1 MVLTDTH
8 THLYLEEFSEDLNE
22 VVNRAFAKKVTRLFL
37 PSICYKHYKS
47 MLNLKNKFPDNIF
60 LMSGLHPCYVNENY
74 EFELDQV
81 KMFIDKNDIVAVG
94 EIGIDLHWKK
104 DNLDLQ
110 INIFKE
116 QIDIANQYNL
126 PVVIHSRESL
136 TEILK
141 VLKNKNV
148 NCGGVFHCFTG
159 NIEDAKQ
166 IIDLGF
172 KLGIGGVVT
181 FKNGKI
187 DKFLNQI
194 DIKNIV
200 LETDSPYLAPTPHRG
215 KRNESSLTD
224 LICKKISEIYQL
236 SYAEVAQITTQN
248 SIEIFKI

>member
-1 MVLTDTH
+1 
-8 THLYLEEFSEDLNE
+8 
-22 VVNRAFAKKVTRLFL
+22 
-37 PSICYKHYKS
+37 
-47 MLNLKNKFPDNIF
+47 
-60 LMSGLHPCYVNENY
+60 MS
-74 EFELDQV
+74 
-81 KMFIDKNDIVAVG
+81 
-94 EIGIDLHWKK
+94 
-104 DNLDLQ
+104 
-110 INIFKE
+110 
-116 QIDIANQYNL
+116 
-126 PVVIHSRESL
+126 
-136 TEILK
+136 EILK

-148 NCGGVFHCFTG
+148 NCGEYFTALLE
-159 NIEDAKQ
+159 ILKDAKQ

-215 KRNESSLTD
+215 KRNESSFTD

>member
-1 MVLTDTH
+1 
-8 THLYLEEFSEDLNE
+8 
-22 VVNRAFAKKVTRLFL
+22 
-37 PSICYKHYKS
+37 
-47 MLNLKNKFPDNIF
+47 MLNLKNKFPENIF

-110 INIFKE
+110 INIFKQ

-126 PVVIHSRESL
+126 PVVIHCRESL

-215 KRNESSLTD
+215 KRNESSYTD

>member
-1 MVLTDTH
+1 
-8 THLYLEEFSEDLNE
+8 
-22 VVNRAFAKKVTRLFL
+22 
-37 PSICYKHYKS
+37 
-47 MLNLKNKFPDNIF
+47 
-60 LMSGLHPCYVNENY
+60 MSGLHPCYLNENY

-81 KMFIDKNDIVAVG
+81 KMFIDKNDIIAVG

-136 TEILK
+136 SEILK

-159 NIEDAKQ
+159 NIENAKQ

-215 KRNESSLTD
+215 KRNESSFTD

>member
-1 MVLTDTH
+1 
-8 THLYLEEFSEDLNE
+8 
-22 VVNRAFAKKVTRLFL
+22 
-37 PSICYKHYKS
+37 
-47 MLNLKNKFPDNIF
+47 
-60 LMSGLHPCYVNENY
+60 
-74 EFELDQV
+74 
-81 KMFIDKNDIVAVG
+81 MFIDKNDIVAVG
-94 EIGIDLHWKK
+94 EIGIDLHRKK

-200 LETDSPYLAPTPHRG
+200 LETDSPYLAPTPHRVKG
-215 KRNESSLTD
+215 MKVL
-224 LICKKISEIYQL
+224 L
-236 SYAEVAQITTQN
+236 QI
-248 SIEIFKI
+248 

>member
-8 THLYLEEFSEDLNE
+8 THLYLDEFSDDLDK
-22 VVNRAFAKKVTRLFL
+22 VVNRAFEKKVTRLFL
-37 PSICYKHYKS
+37 PSICHKHFKS
-47 MLNLKNKFPDNIF
+47 MLNLKNKFPNNIF

-81 KMFIDKNDIVAVG
+81 KMYIDENDIVAVG

-110 INIFKE
+110 INIFEK
-116 QIDIANQYNL
+116 QIDIANKYNL
-126 PVVIHSRESL
+126 PVVIHCRESL

-141 VLKNKNV
+141 VLKNKKV

-159 NIEDAKQ
+159 TLEDAKQ

-215 KRNESSLTD
+215 KRNESSFTD

-236 SYAEVAQITTQN
+236 SYTEVAQITTQN

>member
-1 MVLTDTH
+1 
-8 THLYLEEFSEDLNE
+8 
-22 VVNRAFAKKVTRLFL
+22 
-37 PSICYKHYKS
+37 
-47 MLNLKNKFPDNIF
+47 
-60 LMSGLHPCYVNENY
+60 
-74 EFELDQV
+74 
-81 KMFIDKNDIVAVG
+81 MFIDKNDVVAVG

-215 KRNESSLTD
+215 KRNESSFTD

>member
-1 MVLTDTH
+1 
-8 THLYLEEFSEDLNE
+8 
-22 VVNRAFAKKVTRLFL
+22 
-37 PSICYKHYKS
+37 

-81 KMFIDKNDIVAVG
+81 KMFIDKNDIIAVG

-159 NIEDAKQ
+159 NIENAKQ

-215 KRNESSLTD
+215 KRNESSFTD

>member
-1 MVLTDTH
+1 MI
-8 THLYLEEFSEDLNE
+8 
-22 VVNRAFAKKVTRLFL
+22 RAIKIQPSKK
-37 PSICYKHYKS
+37 KS
-47 MLNLKNKFPDNIF
+47 
-60 LMSGLHPCYVNENY
+60 
-74 EFELDQV
+74 
-81 KMFIDKNDIVAVG
+81 
-94 EIGIDLHWKK
+94 
-104 DNLDLQ
+104 DLQ
-110 INIFKE
+110 INVFKK
-116 QIDIANQYNL
+116 QIDIANKYNL
-126 PVVIHSRESL
+126 PVVIHCRESL

-141 VLKNKNV
+141 VLKSKKV

-159 NIEDAKQ
+159 TLEDAKQ

-215 KRNESSLTD
+215 KRNESSFTD
-224 LICKKISEIYQL
+224 LVCAKVSEIFQL
-236 SYAEVAQITTQN
+236 SYTEVAQITTQN

>member
-8 THLYLEEFSEDLNE
+8 THLYLDKFSDDLDK
-22 VVNRAFAKKVTRLFL
+22 VVNRAFEKKVTRLFL
-37 PSICYKHYKS
+37 PSISHKHFKS
-47 MLNLKNKFPDNIF
+47 MLNLKNKFPNNIF

-81 KMFIDKNDIVAVG
+81 KMYIDENDIVAVG

-110 INIFKE
+110 INIFEK
-116 QIDIANQYNL
+116 QIDIANKHNL
-126 PVVIHSRESL
+126 PVVIHCRESL

-141 VLKNKNV
+141 VLKNKKV

-159 NIEDAKQ
+159 TFEDAKQ

-181 FKNGKI
+181 FKNGNI

-215 KRNESSLTD
+215 KRNESSFTY

-236 SYAEVAQITTQN
+236 SYTEVAQITTQN

>member
-8 THLYLEEFSEDLNE
+8 THLYLEEFNKDLNE
-22 VVNRAFAKKVTRLFL
+22 VVNRAFTKKITRLFL
-37 PSICYKHYKS
+37 PSICYKYFKS
-47 MLNLKNKFPDNIF
+47 MLNLKNKFPENIF

-81 KMFIDKNDIVAVG
+81 KMFLDKNDIVAVG

-110 INIFKE
+110 INVFKE
-116 QIDIANQYNL
+116 QIDIANKYNL
-126 PVVIHSRESL
+126 PVVIHCRDSL

-141 VLKNKNV
+141 VLKNKKV

-159 NIEDAKQ
+159 TIEDAKQ

-172 KLGIGGVVT
+172 KLGIGGVIT

-215 KRNESSLTD
+215 KRNESSFID
-224 LICKKISEIYQL
+224 LICKKISETYQL
-236 SYAEVAQITTQN
+236 SYTEVAQITTQN
-248 SIEIFKI
+248 SIDIFKT